1 MDEPHPGQAD
11 SSLRTGRGNTRIDEK
26 VVSKIAGITAGEVE
40 GVLVGGN
47 VVRTAGGLFQG
58 VTGSRGRT
66 QGVSAEVGETEATI
80 DFTVG
85 IEYGKNIPRTVERVR
100 DEVADRIESLTG
112 LHVAE
117 INVTVNDIVSTES
130 QEKTS
135 REVTHSGPTDKPGPE
150 APRDTSGL
158 RNTSEARE
166 TASTNKGVTDMDE
179 ERYRREEEARR
190 SAEER
195 QQGDP
200 RVNEG
205 GRGEYNR
212 LEEERQGGREA
223 RVRRVRGS
231 SNVSEQETGQSRQ
244 DDEGSEQPS
253 GLYGS
258 SVDSSNM
265 VGAAVAELI
274 GTFIL
279 IFTGCAVAVGA
290 ILQRPTAG
298 PIYDSLAVAL
308 AFGIALVVI
317 VAAIGHVSGAHV
329 NPAVTL
335 SLAATNKFSWQYV
348 PIYIGAQLLGAVLGA
363 IAVWIAFGEGAREVA
378 AVAATFPTD
387 NVGDLRALLVEIL
400 VTFILVFVIVSVAT
414 DDRAPA
420 GIAPLAVGFALA
432 CGVLIAGPIT
442 GGSLNPARTLGP
454 MIIAGQFTAVW
465 VYIVGPIIGGVL
477 AALVY
482 DRFASQANATE

>member
-1 MDEPHPGQAD
+1 MGEQHLGQAD

-47 VVRTAGGLFQG
+47 VVRTAVGLFQG

-85 IEYGKNIPRTVERVR
+85 IEYGNNIPRTVERVR

-112 LHVAE
+112 LQVAE
-117 INVTVNDIVSTES
+117 INVTVNDIVPTES
-130 QEKTS
+130 QGKTS
-135 REVTHSGPTDKPGPE
+135 REVTHSGPTDKPAPE

-190 SAEER
+190 RA
-195 QQGDP
+195 
-200 RVNEG
+200 
-205 GRGEYNR
+205 
-212 LEEERQGGREA
+212 EERQGGREA

-258 SVDSSNM
+258 SVDSSNV

-279 IFTGCAVAVGA
+279 IFTGCAVAVAA
-290 ILQRPTAG
+290 ILARPTAG

-363 IAVWIAFGEGAREVA
+363 IAVWITFGEGAREVA
-378 AVAATFPTD
+378 ALAATFPTD

-482 DRFASQANATE
+482 DRFASQADATE